1 MKSWLTIA
9 VKQIITN
16 KMIKIKDKIKA
27 KLLTHFEG
35 QRTKLLLATF
45 YFFDMSVKNVKR
57 VFLKSEKRKIRNL
70 KHCLTSTAVL
80 RKHRQLALTTF

>member
-57 VFLKSEKRKIRNL
+57 VF
-70 KHCLTSTAVL
+70 
-80 RKHRQLALTTF
+80 